1 MWLLE
6 SVNAAC
12 TSAYATSAPVTVLS
26 CRYTARDENFV
37 LVVGMLRGDLET
49 DGFQSLVEII
59 LDALIEPVQLGAL
72 VVGEFAISREGFK

>member
-1 MWLLE
+1 M
-6 SVNAAC
+6 
-12 TSAYATSAPVTVLS
+12 
-26 CRYTARDENFV
+26 
-37 LVVGMLRGDLET
+37 GMLRGDLET